1 MVRFILAGVLCSIVS
16 AALVPLSAAEHDS
29 DPPPWWHMALAQTS
43 ADRQAPEKMRGLQ
56 ERLNLTVVGSPRLY
70 ASDILGNVALESE
83 LTIARLDA
91 EGAEVIL
98 TYKQGSRMGA
108 TVLNQRVIMLN
119 VPKDVPVKSF
129 KIIYPH
135 TAAGEK

>member
-1 MVRFILAGVLCSIVS
+1 MTA
-16 AALVPLSAAEHDS
+16 
-29 DPPPWWHMALAQTS
+29 
-43 ADRQAPEKMRGLQ
+43 EKMQDLQ
-56 ERLNLTVVGSPRLY
+56 KRLDLTVVGAPRVY
-70 ASDILGNVALESE
+70 ASDILGNAALERE

-91 EGAEVIL
+91 DGAEVIL

-108 TVLNQRVIMLN
+108 KVLNQRVIMLN

-135 TAAGEK
+135 SAAAQK

>member
-1 MVRFILAGVLCSIVS
+1 LLNCNADL
-16 AALVPLSAAEHDS
+16 
-29 DPPPWWHMALAQTS
+29 QS
-43 ADRQAPEKMRGLQ
+43 ADFTFAEWTITSDFLPEGQPVTAEKMQDLQ
-56 ERLNLTVVGSPRLY
+56 ERLDLTVVGAPRVY
-70 ASDILGNVALESE
+70 ASDILGNAALERE

-91 EGAEVIL
+91 DGAEVIL

-108 TVLNQRVIMLN
+108 KVLNQRVIMLN

-135 TAAGEK
+135 SAAAQK

>member
-1 MVRFILAGVLCSIVS
+1 LLNCNADL
-16 AALVPLSAAEHDS
+16 
-29 DPPPWWHMALAQTS
+29 QS
-43 ADRQAPEKMRGLQ
+43 ADFTFAEWTITSDFLPEGQPVTAEKMQDLQ
-56 ERLNLTVVGSPRLY
+56 ERLDLTVVGAPRVY
-70 ASDILGNVALESE
+70 ASDILGNTALERE

-91 EGAEVIL
+91 DGAEVIL

-108 TVLNQRVIMLN
+108 KVLNQRVIMLN

-135 TAAGEK
+135 SAAAQK

>member
-1 MVRFILAGVLCSIVS
+1 
-16 AALVPLSAAEHDS
+16 
-29 DPPPWWHMALAQTS
+29 
-43 ADRQAPEKMRGLQ
+43 MRGLQ
-56 ERLNLTVVGSPRLY
+56 ERLNLTVVGSPRVY

>member
-1 MVRFILAGVLCSIVS
+1 MTA
-16 AALVPLSAAEHDS
+16 
-29 DPPPWWHMALAQTS
+29 
-43 ADRQAPEKMRGLQ
+43 EKMRDLQ
-56 ERLNLTVVGSPRLY
+56 ERLDLTVVGAPRVY
-70 ASDILGNVALESE
+70 ANDILGNAALEGE

-135 TAAGEK
+135 TAAAQKYIRRK

>member
-1 MVRFILAGVLCSIVS
+1 LLNCNADL
-16 AALVPLSAAEHDS
+16 
-29 DPPPWWHMALAQTS
+29 QS
-43 ADRQAPEKMRGLQ
+43 ADFTFAEWTITSDFLPEGQPVTAEKMQDLQ
-56 ERLNLTVVGSPRLY
+56 ERLDLTVVGAPRVY
-70 ASDILGNVALESE
+70 DSDILGNAALERE

-91 EGAEVIL
+91 DGAEVIL

-108 TVLNQRVIMLN
+108 KVLNQRVIMLN

-135 TAAGEK
+135 SAAAQK

>member
-1 MVRFILAGVLCSIVS
+1 LLNCNAVLQTADFTFAEWTITSDFLPEGQPVTAG
-16 AALVPLSAAEHDS
+16 
-29 DPPPWWHMALAQTS
+29 
-43 ADRQAPEKMRGLQ
+43 KMQDLQ
-56 ERLNLTVVGSPRLY
+56 ERLDLTVVGAPRVY
-70 ASDILGNVALESE
+70 ASDILGNAALERE

-91 EGAEVIL
+91 DGAEVIL

-108 TVLNQRVIMLN
+108 KVLNQRVIMLN

-135 TAAGEK
+135 SAAAQK